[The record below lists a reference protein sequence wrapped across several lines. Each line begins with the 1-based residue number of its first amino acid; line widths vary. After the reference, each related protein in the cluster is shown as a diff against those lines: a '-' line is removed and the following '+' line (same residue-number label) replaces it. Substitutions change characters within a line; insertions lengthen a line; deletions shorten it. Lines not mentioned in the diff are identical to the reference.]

1 MEDWQQRVVEERDQ
15 LGEKIDKLKAF
26 LDNNNKIDEFDFEIL
41 DLQLSIMQ
49 SYAAILNSRISRFN
63 N

>member
-15 LGEKIDKLKAF
+15 LGEKIDKLKIF

-49 SYAAILNSRISRFN
+49 SYAAILNSRISRFSK
-63 N
+63 